1 MAARRGRS
9 NRKSKSES
17 KEILDYRHKDV
28 KRKNN
33 PEEGLATYL
42 PEEHETKRFEYDPHL
57 DPQLVWAGKAEHSS
71 FAVPVVPLYVHERI
85 TPKVIVEA
93 LKKNKD
99 RQVKLFDEGEYPLE
113 KRIDFYHHE

>member
-42 PEEHETKRFEYDPHL
+42 PEEHEKKRYEYDPHL
-57 DPQLVWAGKAEHSS
+57 DPQLVWAGKAEHTS
-71 FAVPVVPLYVHERI
+71 FNRPCA
-85 TPKVIVEA
+85 
-93 LKKNKD
+93 
-99 RQVKLFDEGEYPLE
+99 
-113 KRIDFYHHE
+113 